1 MNRNEFIKAYH
12 DLIDTVK
19 SASEKARRE
28 GLLAIERDLDPKK
41 ADDRDIFH
49 YGMRFVLDGV
59 VPEIINKILS
69 NIIEQEKDEYSRR
82 LKMIQKEAVLDIQ
95 QGINTKMLH
104 CILNSYTDLTIADE
118 EKNTGFVIV
127 KG

>member
-19 SASEKARRE
+19 GASEKARRE
-28 GLLAIERDLDPKK
+28 GLLAIERDLDQKK

-59 VPEIINKILS
+59 APEIINKILS

-82 LKMIQKEAVLDIQ
+82 LKIIQKEAVLNIQ
-95 QGINTKMLH
+95 QGINTKMLQY
-104 CILNSYTDLTIADE
+104 ILNSYTDLTIADE
-118 EKNTGFVIV
+118 DKNTGFVIV